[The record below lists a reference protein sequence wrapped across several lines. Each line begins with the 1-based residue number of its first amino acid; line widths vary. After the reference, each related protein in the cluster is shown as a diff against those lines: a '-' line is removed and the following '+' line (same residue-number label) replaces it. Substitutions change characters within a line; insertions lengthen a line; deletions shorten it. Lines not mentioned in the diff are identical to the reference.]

1 MHITVKMVEEDLHFQ
16 VDSAM
21 YLTGVKLTGK
31 YSINLDKVLLTLIN
45 D

>member
-1 MHITVKMVEEDLHFQ
+1 MKMVEEDLDFQ

-21 YLTGVKLTGK
+21 YLTGVKLIGK
-31 YSINLDKVLLTLIN
+31 YSINLDEVLLTSIN